1 MAAAGPLL
9 VVGTHGRVQQTI
21 LIRTVRD
28 MDGYPVAERAPSLH
42 GPVTLSPPGTID
54 HAHVRLTLAEQGH
67 ADGTVLVGAG
77 IIRRSVNRV
86 DHPHESVS
94 FVIVQILFLAQ
105 ETAPRKQGRQAF
117 RKEILHRQVG
127 RGDKVLARTLV
138 VYLETR
144 TDHAR

>member
-28 MDGYPVAERAPSLH
+28 MDGYPVTERAPSLH
-42 GPVTLSPPGTID
+42 GPVTRSPPGTID
-54 HAHVRLTLAEQGH
+54 HAHVRPAFAEQGH

-86 DHPHESVS
+86 DHPHERVS
-94 FVIVQILFLAQ
+94 FVIAQILFLAQ
-105 ETAPRKQGRQAF
+105 ETAPRKQGRQTF
-117 RKEILHRQVG
+117 CEEILYRQVR
-127 RGDKVLARTLV
+127 RGDQILTRALV
-138 VYLETR
+138 VNLEP
-144 TDHAR
+144 